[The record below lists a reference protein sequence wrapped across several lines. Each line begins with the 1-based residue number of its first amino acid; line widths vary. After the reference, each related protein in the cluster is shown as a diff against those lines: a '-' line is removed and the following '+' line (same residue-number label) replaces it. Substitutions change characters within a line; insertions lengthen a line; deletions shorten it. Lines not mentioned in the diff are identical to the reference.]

1 MNIKALKLFIPGLL
15 IACTLAG
22 CIKPSQQQGGG
33 NTYHLAGGSTPY
45 PVETDI
51 TLTYWGGLHTS
62 VAAQYSNL
70 GDTPLYKELQ
80 KRTGIKINFLHYPFG
95 MQGSQF
101 DLMLS
106 SGQYTDILEYPWNEY
121 PGGPDKAIRDNI
133 ITPLNDYLPEY
144 APNLKGILDAD
155 PELNESA
162 KSNNGEYYMF
172 PFIRGDE
179 SLLVYTGPAVRK
191 DWLDDL
197 GLGIPTTIDE
207 WYRVLSE
214 FKQKKGAHP
223 PLTMFDY
230 NRIVRESSVFVGAY
244 GIKDDFYLDDS
255 GRIVYGPLQPQYK
268 EYLATMHKWYQ
279 EGLLDENFAVTSAT
293 AADKKILSGNCGAV
307 VGYAGDNIGKYLGI
321 MKNIDA
327 RFNMVATPYPTLIKG
342 EKPKYGQRDLKIS
355 TNGGVGISAASK
367 YKELCAIWLDYAYG
381 AEGNRLFNFGIEGE
395 SYEMMDGLPTYTEKI
410 TNNPE
415 GLSMGQALGAYVR
428 SNYYGPFV
436 QDKGYME
443 QYAYYPQQKQAI
455 QTWMDT
461 EEQKHMLNVYR
472 PASMEENNE
481 YSTLLNDVTTYKNDM
496 VAKFILGIESLDN
509 FDAFV
514 RRLKDLGAERIVE
527 IRQNSYNTLN

>member
-1 MNIKALKLFIPGLL
+1 MKINKLKTFAIAALT
-15 IACTLAG
+15 ACVLAG
-22 CIKPSQQQGGG
+22 CVKPAPGQAGGD
-33 NTYHLAGGSTPY
+33 TYHIAEGSTPY

-51 TLTYWGGLHTS
+51 TLSYWGVLHAS

-70 GDTPLYKELQ
+70 GETPLYQELQ
-80 KRTGIKINFLHYPFG
+80 ARTGIKINFLHYPMG
-95 MQGSQF
+95 MQGPQF

-106 SGQYTDILEYPWNEY
+106 SGQYPDIMEYPLTEF
-121 PGGPDKAIRDNI
+121 PGGPDKAIRDNVI
-133 ITPLNDYLPEY
+133 EPLNDYLPQY

-155 PELNESA
+155 PELDEAA
-162 KSNNGEYYMF
+162 KSNNGDYFMF
-172 PFIRGDE
+172 PFIRGDD
-179 SLLVYTGPAVRK
+179 SLLVYLGPAVRK

-197 GLGIPTTIDE
+197 GLEIPTTIDE
-207 WYRVLSE
+207 WYHVLSE
-214 FKQKKGAHP
+214 FKQKKGANP
-223 PLTMFDY
+223 PLTMFDFA
-230 NRIVRESSVFVGAY
+230 RIVKETSIFVGAY
-244 GIKDDFYLDDS
+244 GIKDDFYLDDA
-255 GRIVYGPLQPQYK
+255 GKVVYGPLQPQYK
-268 EYLATMHKWYQ
+268 EYLETMHKWYQ
-279 EGLLDENFAVTSAT
+279 EGLLDENFAVTNAT
-293 AADKKILSGNCGAV
+293 AADKKVLSGNCGAV
-307 VGYAGDNIGKYLGI
+307 VGYAGDNIGKYLGV

-327 RFNMVATPYPTLIKG
+327 SFNMAAAPYPTLTKG

-355 TNGGVGISAASK
+355 TNGGVGISANSK

-381 AEGNRLFNFGIEGE
+381 QEGNRLFNFGIQGK
-395 SYEMMDGLPTYTEKI
+395 SYEIVNGVPTYTEEI

-461 EEQKHMLNVYR
+461 EEQKHMLNAYR
-472 PASMEENNE
+472 PVSMEENHE
-481 YSTLLNDVTTYKNDM
+481 YSMLLNDVTTYKIDM
-496 VAKFILGIESLDN
+496 VAKFILGMESLDN

-514 RRLKDLGAERIVE
+514 QRLKDLGAERIVE